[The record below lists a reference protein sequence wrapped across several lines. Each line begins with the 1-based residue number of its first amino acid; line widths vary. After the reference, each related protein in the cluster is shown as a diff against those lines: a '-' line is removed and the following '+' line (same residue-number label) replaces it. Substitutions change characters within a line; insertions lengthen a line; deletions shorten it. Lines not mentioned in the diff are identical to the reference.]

1 MDQENLDTDNIL
13 TVVDD
18 NPTVFIDIPAAPA
31 PEPVE
36 VEEPKPVVVEE
47 PEPEPEVV
55 PEPEPEP
62 VVVPEVVPT
71 LVVDTPTEKHVI
83 GTGDADDV
91 YLAKC
96 VYKNIYER
104 KSLTIHHLQ
113 RRLEELGYND
123 VVGDKDGWLGELTMI
138 SVEKFQQDKGLAA
151 TGTIDAD
158 TFSKIFEGDSNVNVV
173 L

>member
-1 MDQENLDTDNIL
+1 MDQENLDIDN
-13 TVVDD
+13 TPAVVDD
-18 NPTVFIDIPAAPA
+18 NLTVFIDMPAAPA

-36 VEEPKPVVVEE
+36 VEEPKPVAVE
-47 PEPEPEVV
+47 
-55 PEPEPEP
+55 EPEPEP

-123 VVGDKDGWLGELTMI
+123 VVGDKDGWLGELTKI
-138 SVEKFQQDKGLAA
+138 AIEKFQGDKGLAA
-151 TGTIDAD
+151 TGTVDAE
-158 TFSKIFEGDSNVNVV
+158 TFRKIFEGDTNVNVV

>member
-1 MDQENLDTDNIL
+1 MDQENLDTDNIPA
-13 TVVDD
+13 VVDD
-18 NPTVFIDIPAAPA
+18 TPAVVIDIPEAPA
-31 PEPVE
+31 PEPVL
-36 VEEPKPVVVEE
+36 VEEPKPVAVEE
-47 PEPEPEVV
+47 LEPE

-62 VVVPEVVPT
+62 VVVPEVVPEVVPT
-71 LVVDTPTEKHVI
+71 LVVDKPAEKHVV
-83 GTGDADDV
+83 GTGDTDDV

-138 SVEKFQQDKGLAA
+138 SVEKFQKDKGLAA
-151 TGTIDAD
+151 TGKVDAD

>member
-1 MDQENLDTDNIL
+1 MDQENLDTDNIP

-18 NPTVFIDIPAAPA
+18 SPTVVIDIPAAPA

-47 PEPEPEVV
+47 PK
-55 PEPEPEP
+55 PEP
-62 VVVPEVVPT
+62 VPEVKPIP
-71 LVVDTPTEKHVI
+71 VVDKPTVKHVV
-83 GTGDADDV
+83 GTGDTDDV

-113 RRLEELGYND
+113 RRLEELGYKD
-123 VVGDKDGWLGELTMI
+123 VVGDKDGWLGELTMM

-151 TGTIDAD
+151 TGKVDAD
-158 TFSKIFEGDSNVNVV
+158 TFSKIFEGDTNVNVV

>member
-1 MDQENLDTDNIL
+1 MDQENLDTDNIP

-18 NPTVFIDIPAAPA
+18 SPTVVIDIPAAPA

-36 VEEPKPVVVEE
+36 VEEPKPVAVE
-47 PEPEPEVV
+47 
-55 PEPEPEP
+55 EPEPEP
-62 VVVPEVVPT
+62 VVVPEVEPIP
-71 LVVDTPTEKHVI
+71 VVAKPAEKHVV
-83 GTGDADDV
+83 GTGDTDDV

-113 RRLEELGYND
+113 RRLEELGYKD
-123 VVGDKDGWLGELTMI
+123 VVGDKDGWLGELTMM

-151 TGTIDAD
+151 TGKVDAD
-158 TFSKIFEGDSNVNVV
+158 TFRKIFEGDTNVNVV

>member
-1 MDQENLDTDNIL
+1 MDQENLDINNIPA
-13 TVVDD
+13 VVDD
-18 NPTVFIDIPAAPA
+18 SPTVVIDIPAAPA

-36 VEEPKPVVVEE
+36 VEEPKPVAVE
-47 PEPEPEVV
+47 
-55 PEPEPEP
+55 EPEPEP

-71 LVVDTPTEKHVI
+71 LVVDTPKEKHVI
-83 GTGDADDV
+83 GNGDADDV

-113 RRLEELGYND
+113 RRLEELGYKD
-123 VVGDKDGWLGELTMI
+123 VIGDRDGWLGDLTMI

-151 TGTIDAD
+151 TGKVDAD
-158 TFSKIFEGDSNVNVV
+158 TFRKIFEGDTNVNVV

>member
-1 MDQENLDTDNIL
+1 MDQENLDTDNIPA
-13 TVVDD
+13 VVDEA
-18 NPTVFIDIPAAPA
+18 PAVVIDIPAAPA

-47 PEPEPEVV
+47 PK
-55 PEPEPEP
+55 PEP
-62 VVVPEVVPT
+62 VPEVKPIP
-71 LVVDTPTEKHVI
+71 VVTKPAEKHVV
-83 GTGDADDV
+83 GTGDTDDV

-113 RRLEELGYND
+113 RRLEELGYKD
-123 VVGDKDGWLGELTMI
+123 VVGDKDGWLGELTMM
-138 SVEKFQQDKGLAA
+138 SVEKFQKDKGLAA
-151 TGTIDAD
+151 TGKVDAD
-158 TFSKIFEGDSNVNVV
+158 TFSKIFEGDTNVNVV

>member
-1 MDQENLDTDNIL
+1 MDQENLDINNIPA
-13 TVVDD
+13 VVDD
-18 NPTVFIDIPAAPA
+18 SPTVVIDIPAAPA

-36 VEEPKPVVVEE
+36 VEEPKPVAVEE
-47 PEPEPEVV
+47 PT
-55 PEPEPEP
+55 PEP
-62 VVVPEVVPT
+62 VPVVEPT
-71 LVVDTPTEKHVI
+71 PVAKPTEKHVI
-83 GTGDADDV
+83 GTGDTDDV

-113 RRLEELGYND
+113 RRLEELGYKD
-123 VVGDKDGWLGELTMI
+123 VIGDRDGWLGELTMI

-151 TGTIDAD
+151 TGKVDAD
-158 TFSKIFEGDSNVNVV
+158 TFMKIFEGDTNVNVV

>member
-1 MDQENLDTDNIL
+1 MDQENLDTDNIP
-13 TVVDD
+13 TVVDEA
-18 NPTVFIDIPAAPA
+18 PAVVIDIPAAPA

-47 PEPEPEVV
+47 PK
-55 PEPEPEP
+55 PEP
-62 VVVPEVVPT
+62 VPEVKPIP
-71 LVVDTPTEKHVI
+71 VVAKPAEKHVV
-83 GTGDADDV
+83 GTGDTDDV

-113 RRLEELGYND
+113 RRLEELGYKD
-123 VVGDKDGWLGELTMI
+123 VVGDKDGWLGELTMM
-138 SVEKFQQDKGLAA
+138 SVEKFQKDKGLAA
-151 TGTIDAD
+151 TGKVDAD
-158 TFSKIFEGDSNVNVV
+158 TFSKIFEGDTNVNVV

>member
-1 MDQENLDTDNIL
+1 MDQENLDTDNIP

-18 NPTVFIDIPAAPA
+18 SPTVVIDIPAAPA

-36 VEEPKPVVVEE
+36 VEEPKPVAVE
-47 PEPEPEVV
+47 
-55 PEPEPEP
+55 EPEPEP
-62 VVVPEVVPT
+62 VVVPEVKPIPVIAKPA
-71 LVVDTPTEKHVI
+71 EKHVV
-83 GTGDADDV
+83 GTGDTDDV

-113 RRLEELGYND
+113 RRLEELGYKD
-123 VVGDKDGWLGELTMI
+123 VIGDRDGWLGELTMI

-151 TGTIDAD
+151 TGKVDAD
-158 TFSKIFEGDSNVNVV
+158 TFRKIFEGDTNVNVV

>member
-1 MDQENLDTDNIL
+1 MDQENLDINNIPA
-13 TVVDD
+13 VVDD
-18 NPTVFIDIPAAPA
+18 SPTVVIDIPAAPA

-36 VEEPKPVVVEE
+36 VEEPKPVAVEE
-47 PEPEPEVV
+47 PK
-55 PEPEPEP
+55 PEP
-62 VVVPEVVPT
+62 VVIPEVKPIPVIAKPA
-71 LVVDTPTEKHVI
+71 EKHVV
-83 GTGDADDV
+83 GNGDADDV

-113 RRLEELGYND
+113 RRLEELGYKD
-123 VVGDKDGWLGELTMI
+123 VIGDRDGWLGELTMM

-151 TGTIDAD
+151 TGKVDAD
-158 TFSKIFEGDSNVNVV
+158 TFSKIFEGDTNVNVV

>member
-1 MDQENLDTDNIL
+1 MDQENLDTDNIPA
-13 TVVDD
+13 VVDEA
-18 NPTVFIDIPAAPA
+18 PAVIIDIPAAPA

-47 PEPEPEVV
+47 PK
-55 PEPEPEP
+55 PEP
-62 VVVPEVVPT
+62 VPEVKPIP
-71 LVVDTPTEKHVI
+71 VVDKPTVKHVV
-83 GTGDADDV
+83 GTGDTDDV

-113 RRLEELGYND
+113 RRLEELGYKD
-123 VVGDKDGWLGELTMI
+123 VIGDKDGWLGDLTMM
-138 SVEKFQQDKGLAA
+138 SVEKFQKDKGLAA
-151 TGTIDAD
+151 TGKVDAD
-158 TFSKIFEGDSNVNVV
+158 TFRKIFEGDTNVNVV

>member
-1 MDQENLDTDNIL
+1 MDQENLDTDNIP

-18 NPTVFIDIPAAPA
+18 SPTVVIDIPAAPA

-47 PEPEPEVV
+47 PK
-55 PEPEPEP
+55 PEP
-62 VVVPEVVPT
+62 VPEVKPIP
-71 LVVDTPTEKHVI
+71 VVAKPAEKHVV
-83 GTGDADDV
+83 GTGDTDDV

-113 RRLEELGYND
+113 RRLEELGYKD
-123 VVGDKDGWLGELTMI
+123 VIGDKDGWLGDLTMM
-138 SVEKFQQDKGLAA
+138 SVEKFQKDKGLAA
-151 TGTIDAD
+151 TGKVDAD
-158 TFSKIFEGDSNVNVV
+158 TFRKIFEGDTNVNVV

>member
-1 MDQENLDTDNIL
+1 MDQENLDIDN
-13 TVVDD
+13 TPAVVDD
-18 NPTVFIDIPAAPA
+18 NLTVFIDMPAAPA
-31 PEPVE
+31 LEPVE
-36 VEEPKPVVVEE
+36 VEEPKPVAVE
-47 PEPEPEVV
+47 
-55 PEPEPEP
+55 EPEPEP

-83 GTGDADDV
+83 GTGDTDDV

-138 SVEKFQQDKGLAA
+138 AIEKFQQDKGLAS
-151 TGTIDAD
+151 TGTVDAD
-158 TFSKIFEGDSNVNVV
+158 TFKKIFEGDSNVNVV
-173 L
+173 I

>member
-1 MDQENLDTDNIL
+1 MDQENLDTDNIPA
-13 TVVDD
+13 VVDEA
-18 NPTVFIDIPAAPA
+18 PAVIIDIPAAPA

-47 PEPEPEVV
+47 PK
-55 PEPEPEP
+55 PEP
-62 VVVPEVVPT
+62 VPEVKPIP
-71 LVVDTPTEKHVI
+71 VVTKPAEKHVV
-83 GTGDADDV
+83 GTGDTDDV

-113 RRLEELGYND
+113 RRLEELGYKD
-123 VVGDKDGWLGELTMI
+123 VVGDKDGWLGELTMM
-138 SVEKFQQDKGLAA
+138 SVEKFQKDKGLAA
-151 TGTIDAD
+151 TGKVDAD
-158 TFSKIFEGDSNVNVV
+158 TFRKIFEGDTNVNVV

>member
-1 MDQENLDTDNIL
+1 MDQENLDTDNIPA
-13 TVVDD
+13 VVDEA
-18 NPTVFIDIPAAPA
+18 PAVIIDIPAAPA

-47 PEPEPEVV
+47 PK
-55 PEPEPEP
+55 PEP
-62 VVVPEVVPT
+62 VPEVKPIP
-71 LVVDTPTEKHVI
+71 VVAKPAEKHVV
-83 GTGDADDV
+83 GTGDTDDV

-113 RRLEELGYND
+113 RRLEELGYKD
-123 VVGDKDGWLGELTMI
+123 VVGDKDGWLGELTMM
-138 SVEKFQQDKGLAA
+138 SVEKFQKDKGLAA
-151 TGTIDAD
+151 TGKVDAD
-158 TFSKIFEGDSNVNVV
+158 TFSKIFEGDTNVNVV

>member
-1 MDQENLDTDNIL
+1 MDQENLDINNIPA
-13 TVVDD
+13 VVDD
-18 NPTVFIDIPAAPA
+18 SPTVVIDIPAAPA

-36 VEEPKPVVVEE
+36 VEEPKPVAVEE
-47 PEPEPEVV
+47 PK
-55 PEPEPEP
+55 PEP
-62 VVVPEVVPT
+62 VVIPEVEPIP
-71 LVVDTPTEKHVI
+71 VVAKLAEKHVV
-83 GTGDADDV
+83 GNGDADDV

-113 RRLEELGYND
+113 RRLEELGYKD
-123 VVGDKDGWLGELTMI
+123 VIGDRDGWLGELTMI

-151 TGTIDAD
+151 TGKVDAD
-158 TFSKIFEGDSNVNVV
+158 TFRKIFEGDTNVNVV

>member
-1 MDQENLDTDNIL
+1 MDQENLDIDNIP

-18 NPTVFIDIPAAPA
+18 SPTVVIDIPAAPA

-36 VEEPKPVVVEE
+36 VEEPKPVAVEE
-47 PEPEPEVV
+47 PK
-55 PEPEPEP
+55 PEP
-62 VVVPEVVPT
+62 VVIPEVKPI
-71 LVVDTPTEKHVI
+71 PAIAKPAEKHVV
-83 GTGDADDV
+83 GTGDTDDV

-113 RRLEELGYND
+113 RRLEELGYKD
-123 VVGDKDGWLGELTMI
+123 VIGDRDGWLGELTMI

-151 TGTIDAD
+151 TGKVDAD
-158 TFSKIFEGDSNVNVV
+158 TFRKIFEGDTNVNVV

>member
-1 MDQENLDTDNIL
+1 MDQENLDTDNIP

-18 NPTVFIDIPAAPA
+18 SPTVVIDIPAAPA

-36 VEEPKPVVVEE
+36 VEEPKPVAVEE
-47 PEPEPEVV
+47 PEPEP
-55 PEPEPEP
+55 
-62 VVVPEVVPT
+62 VPEVKPIP
-71 LVVDTPTEKHVI
+71 VVDKPTVKHVV
-83 GTGDADDV
+83 GTGDTDDV

-113 RRLEELGYND
+113 RRLEELGYKD
-123 VVGDKDGWLGELTMI
+123 VIGDKDGWLGDLTMM

-151 TGTIDAD
+151 TGKVDAD
-158 TFSKIFEGDSNVNVV
+158 TFRKIFEGDTNVNVV